1 MRASILLPLTLLLF
15 AAASA
20 APDELWNRTYGGPY
34 SDGAWSVASADEG
47 YIIAGHSCS
56 GEKSDL
62 LLLKVDPLGEP
73 EWQRTLGGSGEDLGL
88 CVRAATDGGFI
99 VAGSSDS
106 FGIGGERLW
115 LVKLDSL
122 GGVEWERLCGG
133 FVTSD
138 GFGGWAVDEA
148 SSGGYIAAGYS
159 PGLLGRDVYL
169 VKVDARGEPEW
180 ERTLGGP
187 EDDMAF
193 SVIATSDGGFLAG
206 GYTTAEGQ
214 DEAYLAKVGPT
225 GETIWERSID
235 WMDES
240 AALAMIEVE
249 SGYVISGRREKSPGD
264 QDVLLME
271 VGPAGEV
278 IWERSLG
285 GSGDQAGLGLRR
297 DGDGG
302 YIVAGRS
309 IANGC
314 EDMFLLKTD
323 EEGNL
328 AWQGLYGG
336 PGSEVA
342 TAIELAENGYIVAGM
357 TDSFGSGME
366 DLWLLNVE
374 RVSAQGGEPMEEG
387 MAEESEEAIEMG
399 GAESRPPDDGE
410 SPSVQLSPVSEE
422 AMEKMRSQT
431 KSPTSSNGQDLKSF
445 FRI

>member
-1 MRASILLPLTLLLF
+1 MRASILLPLLF
-15 AAASA
+15 LIAVAAA

-34 SDGAWSVASADEG
+34 SDGAWSVAPAEGG
-47 YIIAGHSCS
+47 YIVAGHTCS

-62 LLLKVDPLGEP
+62 LLLKVDPLGESV
-73 EWQRTLGGSGEDLGL
+73 WQRTLGGSGEDLGL

-115 LVKLDSL
+115 LIKLDSL

-148 SSGGYIAAGYS
+148 ASGGYIVAGYS
-159 PGLLGRDVYL
+159 PGLLGRDLYL
-169 VKVDARGEPEW
+169 LKVGPHGEPEW
-180 ERTLGGP
+180 ERNLGGP
-187 EDDMAF
+187 GDDMAF
-193 SVIATSDGGFLAG
+193 SVIATSDGCFLAG

-214 DEAYLAKVGPT
+214 DEAYLVKVDSA
-225 GETIWERSID
+225 GETVWERAFED
-235 WMDES
+235 MGES
-240 AALAMIEVE
+240 AVLAMIEID
-249 SGYVISGRREKSPGD
+249 SGYIISGRREESPGD
-264 QDVLLME
+264 QDLLLME
-271 VGPAGEV
+271 VGPSGEV
-278 IWERSLG
+278 IWEQSLG
-285 GSGDQAGLGLRR
+285 GSGDQAGLSLRR
-297 DGDGG
+297 DDDGG

-309 IANGC
+309 IVDGR
-314 EDMFLLKTD
+314 EDMLLLKTD

-366 DLWLLNVE
+366 DLWLDNVE
-374 RVSAQGGEPMEEG
+374 RVSAQGDEPMEDG
-387 MAEESEEAIEMG
+387 RTDGSEEAIEA
-399 GAESRPPDDGE
+399 GAESQPPVDAA
-410 SPSVQLSPVSEE
+410 SPSSLMSPVSEE
-422 AMEKMRSQT
+422 AMEKMRSQS
-431 KSPTSSNGQDLKSF
+431 KSPTSSNGQDLRTF